1 MTASGTYLGA
11 GRQRVHPLT
20 PVLKA
25 WKGLTA
31 LIVVLVVNFGTGV
44 VTGAAAVAGAAGD
57 TPLVTVALGSAGVVV
72 LIVLV
77 GAVSMWSWSKRF
89 FELDAEELRIGHGI
103 LFRQRRTARYDRV
116 QSVDIRQP
124 LIPRLL
130 GLGELTVETAG
141 GADSALVISYL
152 KVPELE
158 RLRAEIL
165 AATRTRPVPGG
176 AAAPRPAPGRAPS
189 GLSAS
194 ELSASELSAPG
205 PAASGPTASGPTASG
220 PAVAEPPAPGRVA
233 PGMPYPMPDAE
244 PGRILAG
251 PVPARMLFGM
261 IALSF
266 GFGALTV
273 IAGAAVA
280 WFAGGGVV
288 GAVIAL
294 GGLFGLIWVP
304 LDRFW
309 RQTLTL
315 NEESR
320 RLKITA
326 GLASTR
332 KQTVPLHRIHALRV
346 RRPFLWRGPG
356 WAELNSS
363 IAGYGASDEQSG
375 DTVLVA
381 VGTDASVEANAATV
395 LDRIGAADRTPI
407 RHWRSPERAKWLSPI
422 DWSRQSVS
430 LSQAGISATWG
441 RLSEKASVVP
451 WRHVQ
456 GAALTQGPLQRRL
469 GIAHVQAAVVAG
481 PAQVVA
487 RDLAVD
493 DARALLAEILE
504 DRRAGRL
511 R

>member
-1 MTASGTYLGA
+1 MTAPGAHLGG

-44 VTGAAAVAGAAGD
+44 LTGAAAVAGAAGD
-57 TPLVTVALGSAGVVV
+57 TPLVMVALASAGVVV
-72 LIVLV
+72 LIALV

-141 GADSALVISYL
+141 GSDSALVISYL

-165 AATRTRPVPGG
+165 AAARPRRGDP
-176 AAAPRPAPGRAPS
+176 AAAHPSPGRAP
-189 GLSAS
+189 
-194 ELSASELSAPG
+194 SELSAPG
-205 PAASGPTASGPTASG
+205 PAASGPAVTE
-220 PAVAEPPAPGRVA
+220 PAAPGHAA
-233 PGMPYPMPDAE
+233 PGMPSSMPDVE

-251 PVPARMLFGM
+251 PVPAPMLFGM

-294 GGLFGLIWVP
+294 GGLFGLIWMP

-381 VGTDASVEANAATV
+381 VGPDAAVEATAATV
-395 LDRIGAADRTPI
+395 LDRIGAADRTTI
-407 RHWRSPERAKWLSPI
+407 RHWSSPERAKWLSPI
-422 DWSRQSVS
+422 DWNRQSVS

-481 PAQVVA
+481 PAQVMA

-504 DRRAGRL
+504 DRRAGRV

>member
-1 MTASGTYLGA
+1 
-11 GRQRVHPLT
+11 
-20 PVLKA
+20 
-25 WKGLTA
+25 
-31 LIVVLVVNFGTGV
+31 
-44 VTGAAAVAGAAGD
+44 
-57 TPLVTVALGSAGVVV
+57 
-72 LIVLV
+72 
-77 GAVSMWSWSKRF
+77 
-89 FELDAEELRIGHGI
+89 
-103 LFRQRRTARYDRV
+103 
-116 QSVDIRQP
+116 
-124 LIPRLL
+124 
-130 GLGELTVETAG
+130 
-141 GADSALVISYL
+141 
-152 KVPELE
+152 
-158 RLRAEIL
+158 
-165 AATRTRPVPGG
+165 
-176 AAAPRPAPGRAPS
+176 
-189 GLSAS
+189 
-194 ELSASELSAPG
+194 
-205 PAASGPTASGPTASG
+205 
-220 PAVAEPPAPGRVA
+220 
-233 PGMPYPMPDAE
+233 MPDAE

-493 DARALLAEILE
+493 DTRALLAEILE